1 MLDPTS
7 LPSFQVIIRLPPA
20 AVARAIENP
29 IWLNSLDIDVDRMNV
44 VMGDLEGILEMG
56 SFTFN
61 TGRGSFYAEHLTA
74 QKATVLSAY
83 NDVRGTFNVSESLLV
98 NVSE

>member
-1 MLDPTS
+1 
-7 LPSFQVIIRLPPA
+7 
-20 AVARAIENP
+20 
-29 IWLNSLDIDVDRMNV
+29 
-44 VMGDLEGILEMG
+44 MG